1 MVEDYEL
8 EEAID
13 VLIEEIEK
21 SEVFLEET
29 EEVREALWLLDK
41 F

>member
-1 MVEDYEL
+1 MIEDYEIK
-8 EEAID
+8 EAID

-21 SEVFLEET
+21 SEVFFEET
-29 EEVREALWLLDK
+29 EEVREALWMLNK